1 MTMSPFLHSLSL
13 LLLQDA
19 PPTGGTSS
27 GTGPLIGQLAPFL
40 IVGVLFFVLLILP
53 ERKKQKLRT
62 SMLSAL
68 KKGDRVM
75 TSSGIFGTVV
85 SLSEEVVVLQVA
97 DGVRLRFTRSAV
109 QTVVEGEQGSSL
121 ADEKAEPSKA

>member
-1 MTMSPFLHSLSL
+1 MNPFLQSLSL
-13 LLLQDA
+13 LLLQDP

-27 GTGPLIGQLAPFL
+27 LIGQLAPFL

-53 ERKKQKLRT
+53 ERKKQKKRT

-109 QTVVEGEQGSSL
+109 QTVVEGEQESSL
-121 ADEKAEPSKA
+121 SDEKAEPSKA

>member
-1 MTMSPFLHSLSL
+1 MSPFLHTLSL
-13 LLLQDA
+13 FLLQETQA
-19 PPTGGTSS
+19 PGTGALS
-27 GTGPLIGQLAPFL
+27 GTGALIGQLAPFL

-53 ERKKQKLRT
+53 ERKKQKQRAA
-62 SMLSAL
+62 MLAAI

-75 TSSGIFGTVV
+75 TSSGMFGTVA

-109 QTVVEGEQGSSL
+109 QTVVDEQAAGL